1 MKAAIAVHDLGKL
14 YRRYDANRPRTLQE
28 SVIKGMRGLS
38 SQAAFWALRHV
49 DLEVLPGRVIGV
61 IGPNGAGKS
70 TLLRLVGGIGSPD
83 EGHLEVR
90 GRVGSLL
97 DLGIGFHPDLTGREN
112 VMISSVISGLTR
124 QQVRRRF
131 DEIVAFAELEEF
143 IDSPLRTY
151 SSGMQMRLGFAV
163 AVHTAPDVLLIDEVL
178 TVGDIAFQHKCFEK
192 VVSFRDQG
200 GAILVVSH
208 DLDVLRDLCDRVL
221 WLEHGQTAAYGSAQE
236 TIDAYLRHSAVGAD

>member
-1 MKAAIAVHDLGKL
+1 M
-14 YRRYDANRPRTLQE
+14 
-28 SVIKGMRGLS
+28 
-38 SQAAFWALRHV
+38 
-49 DLEVLPGRVIGV
+49 IGV

-151 SSGMQMRLGFAV
+151 SSGMQIAWAAV
-163 AVHTAPDVLLIDEVL
+163 AVHGAGQLLIDEV
-178 TVGDIAFQHKCFEK
+178 
-192 VVSFRDQG
+192 
-200 GAILVVSH
+200 
-208 DLDVLRDLCDRVL
+208 
-221 WLEHGQTAAYGSAQE
+221 
-236 TIDAYLRHSAVGAD
+236 